1 MRVLKNNS
9 RLPIEYNV
17 GGKIFK
23 IKPKGSL
30 TINDNQADEI
40 ATTLLTRYSFLKD
53 ITPKQTFT
61 APKGDAEVKK
71 VVKKATS
78 KPSKKGVRK
87 R

>member
-1 MRVLKNNS
+1 MRVIKNNS
-9 RLPIEYNV
+9 KLPIEYPIR
-17 GGKIFK
+17 GKVYK

-30 TINDNQADEI
+30 TITVGNVDEI
-40 ATTLLTRYSFLKD
+40 ADTLLTRYSFLRD

-61 APKGDAEVKK
+61 APKGDAQVKK

-87 R
+87 Q